1 MESIEYKEMLERI
14 DFLVSEDL
22 TKKGFSGIKRIEEGS
37 LNNYKAF
44 KKGIKRIIKIP
55 SYELFDLESFYK
67 EVKYLN
73 KIKGLKGVS
82 NLIEVLELNFLLQEE
97 IYPRAIVKEY
107 IKGNSYSSQYLNIKQ
122 EQEALEVINEIH
134 SQGIGDLDI
143 KKNNYIYFPSRGLTF
158 IDPFYDET
166 VEFSEINSKREIER
180 LKNEDLKSLEK
191 LLSSN

>member
-82 NLIEVLELNFLLQEE
+82 NLIEVLELNF
-97 IYPRAIVKEY
+97 
-107 IKGNSYSSQYLNIKQ
+107 
-122 EQEALEVINEIH
+122 
-134 SQGIGDLDI
+134 
-143 KKNNYIYFPSRGLTF
+143 F
-158 IDPFYDET
+158 I
-166 VEFSEINSKREIER
+166 S
-180 LKNEDLKSLEK
+180 
-191 LLSSN
+191 